1 MLSCPPH
8 TTHKLQPLDRS
19 FMKHF
24 KAAFS
29 EASVK
34 WMRMNP
40 GAKITDYDISG
51 LVSSAF
57 TKAARLEIAQ
67 SGFKCTGIFPLD
79 RNIFCDLDYLTSIIT
94 DIPMEFEPS
103 TVNNTLTCTTK
114 QHLIASH
121 PIAPSINPSTTS
133 TLSKISLSSKSDT
146 KSAIT
151 DVLHV
156 LSPIPNI
163 YQNRINTKSKKLK
176 GLKSSLPHHML
187 SNSFLKM

>member
-1 MLSCPPH
+1 
-8 TTHKLQPLDRS
+8 
-19 FMKHF
+19 MKPF

-29 EASVK
+29 EQSAK

-57 TKAARLEIAQ
+57 TKDAQLEIAQ

-79 RNIFCDLDYLTSIIT
+79 RNIFCDLYLPSMIT

-103 TVNNTLTCTTK
+103 TANNTLTCTTQ
-114 QHLIASH
+114 QHLIASN
-121 PIAPSINPSTTS
+121 PIAPTTTPSTTS

-156 LSPIPNI
+156 LSPIPNV
-163 YQNRINTKSKKLK
+163 YQNRINTRSKKLK
-176 GLKSSLPHHML
+176 GVKSSLPLHML